1 MRNYRFFFVRTAIA
15 VGKIVFG
22 KVASEALAS
31 FTRHYSSRLASPT
44 SREYT
49 AWMVCHT
56 CDASDCSGAYHSIL
70 HVSDWYK
77 TLVSAA
83 LCKDSPEDAAAAR
96 KTIAHIFAIGPIDS
110 VDQWSALN
118 GESHSQALAPSRS
131 GLQFAAADGPR
142 TEVLLAGIDSDK
154 RGAAIRVGDYKLII
168 GDWGADTWCDL
179 NRSGFSPVFPAA
191 PANKPPSEGGGGFG
205 GLVCVALNGTTGPGK
220 QWLQQKIG
228 SAPDSWTNM
237 TRGLFNVETD
247 PREMHDLQDEKPDV
261 VATLKARFLAHNLT
275 TVSSI
280 HLPRDPAGTAH
291 ANATDCWSPWER
303 K

>member
-1 MRNYRFFFVRTAIA
+1 M
-15 VGKIVFG
+15 
-22 KVASEALAS
+22 
-31 FTRHYSSRLASPT
+31 
-44 SREYT
+44 
-49 AWMVCHT
+49 
-56 CDASDCSGAYHSIL
+56 
-70 HVSDWYK
+70 
-77 TLVSAA
+77 SAA
-83 LCKDSPEDAAAAR
+83 LSTGSPGDAAAAR

-110 VDQWSALN
+110 VDQWSALS
-118 GESHSQALAPSRS
+118 GESHRQAASAPSS
-131 GLQFAAADGPR
+131 SALQLSAADGPR

-154 RGAAIRVGDYKLII
+154 RGAAIRVGDYKLLI

-191 PANKPPSEGGGGFG
+191 PSTKPPSEGGGGFG

-220 QWLQQKIG
+220 QGLQAG
-228 SAPDSWTNM
+228 DAPDSWTNT
-237 TRGLFNVETD
+237 TRGLFNVAND

-261 VATLKARFLAHNLT
+261 VAALRARFLAHNLT

-291 ANATDCWSPWER
+291 ANATDCWSPWEG